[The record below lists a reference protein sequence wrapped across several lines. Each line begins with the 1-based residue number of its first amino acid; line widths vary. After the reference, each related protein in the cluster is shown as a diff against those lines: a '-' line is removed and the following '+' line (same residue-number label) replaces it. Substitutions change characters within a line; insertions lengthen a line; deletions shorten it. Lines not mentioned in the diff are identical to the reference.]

1 VSYRGPLGPPAGST
15 PPAGIRRRSAEAR
28 NTDQLSGD
36 DGMMATMELSKTLAP
51 YFRDG
56 RLVVIPRRRAARL
69 AVLDLLAGEFEPG
82 HRYSE
87 KAVNSMLSRY
97 NPDFCTLRRYLVD
110 EDFMAREDG
119 DYWRVG
125 GSVEVD

>member
-1 VSYRGPLGPPAGST
+1 MAVL
-15 PPAGIRRRSAEAR
+15 E
-28 NTDQLSGD
+28 D
-36 DGMMATMELSKTLAP
+36 DGSCLMMAVRWDDGRSLGRWPFSGMMDSMELRSMELSSTLAP

-56 RLVVIPRRRAARL
+56 RLVAVPRRRAARL
-69 AVLDLLAGEFEPG
+69 AVLDLLASEFEPG

-87 KAVNSMLSRY
+87 ETVNSVLSRY

-119 DYWRVG
+119 AYWRVG
-125 GSVEVD
+125 GTVEVD